1 MSVLKY
7 LERKDYYITLNTAMV
22 LTSSNHY
29 ISLASFGFEVDVRDI
44 KNFTALKAFKW
55 LLGAPPTEYSVY
67 LYINDNCLYENI
79 A

>member
-44 KNFTALKAFKW
+44 KNFTALKAF
-55 LLGAPPTEYSVY
+55 
-67 LYINDNCLYENI
+67 
-79 A
+79 